1 MDREVTC
8 FNVIRIPFW
17 RQEINAGGAGRRAAA
32 GKAMP
37 ETPGHRKGST
47 ACVIYTPLQLAR
59 NCFVRSFFGFP
70 KTSSGVPCSA
80 MTPSSIKMT

>member
-1 MDREVTC
+1 MDRKVTC

-17 RQEINAGGAGRRAAA
+17 RQEINAGGAG
-32 GKAMP
+32 KAMP
-37 ETPGHRKGST
+37 ETPGRRKGST
-47 ACVIYTPLQLAR
+47 ARVIYTPLQLAR